1 MSLAEGLR
9 LTLEGMGFEVP
20 DEDDGALF
28 DCMLKNG
35 SDVGRAA
42 NAWMDAA
49 GLPIVHNE
57 FQGAS
62 SYTDAGRPVIPACFT
77 AAAAAGSGTDRGKRQ
92 RTEPNLFQT
101 ETEPEQ
107 QLPGSAQL
115 SSSSD
120 GAVQLLGQ
128 LREGA
133 LLKGVEDLLNNLV
146 LRDLPNKVWCT
157 SIPALHDCSSQPF
170 IYSSLKTP
178 APPPLPISPLGS
190 HSQGGQG
197 AAKCDQTS

>member
-1 MSLAEGLR
+1 MSLAEELR
-9 LTLEGMGFEVP
+9 LALEVMGFEFT
-20 DEDDGALF
+20 DTDDGALF

-35 SDVGRAA
+35 NDVGRAA
-42 NAWMDAA
+42 DAWMDAA
-49 GLPIVHNE
+49 GLPIPLVLNE
-57 FQGAS
+57 FQGGS
-62 SYTDAGRPVIPACFT
+62 SSTDAGPPVIPACFT

-92 RTEPNLFQT
+92 RTEPPLFQT
-101 ETEPEQ
+101 ETEPER
-107 QLPGSAQL
+107 SAQ
-115 SSSSD
+115 SSSSSEWA
-120 GAVQLLGQ
+120 GQLLGQ

-197 AAKCDQTS
+197 AAMCYQTS